1 MYICTVFSVNG
12 DVVLVKKIPDAEQTQ
27 HKIPVDME
35 RTGLHS
41 ESSTSAGDFSFSIC
55 ASKKT
60 LLSFSISASK
70 KTLQQK
76 F

>member
-27 HKIPVDME
+27 HQIPVDRE

-41 ESSTSAGDFSFSIC
+41 ESSTSAGDLCFSIC
-55 ASKKT
+55 ASKKN
-60 LLSFSISASK
+60 SNNKNSK
-70 KTLQQK
+70 KTEKQRIIS
-76 F
+76 